1 VAIEAD
7 MTALEHFQEAILVL
21 VRAGAIKDRVG
32 EAYREHLAQL
42 SEEDLP
48 RELREEFR
56 ALCRTLTRERPMR
69 GEDAARATLRKM
81 SLVEAESLAL
91 TMAQIFGA
99 LPRGTLTARHSPSAQ
114 VVPLHLA
121 EATNR
126 A

>member
-1 VAIEAD
+1 
-7 MTALEHFQEAILVL
+7 MTAWEQFQDAILVL
-21 VRAGAIKDRVG
+21 VRAGTIKDRVG

-56 ALCRTLTRERPMR
+56 ALRWVLTREHPMR

-81 SLVEAESLAL
+81 SLVEAEAVAL
-91 TMAQIFGA
+91 TMAQMFSA
-99 LPRGTLTARHSPSAQ
+99 LSRGTVTSRHAASAQ

>member
-1 VAIEAD
+1 MSAW
-7 MTALEHFQEAILVL
+7 EHFQEAILVL

-32 EAYREHLAQL
+32 EAYRAHLAQL

-56 ALCRTLTRERPMR
+56 ALRWALTREHPLR

-81 SLVEAESLAL
+81 SLGEAEAVALA
-91 TMAQIFGA
+91 MAQLFAA
-99 LPRGTLTARHSPSAQ
+99 LPRGAVTARHAASAQ
-114 VVPLHLA
+114 VVPLYLT